1 LDSPL
6 TASLV
11 DRYCASFRIAAD
23 LQNSFR
29 EISTLVGFF
38 QPNVLRETSISTT
51 LVQENEARNGYR
63 GNRVTGMNYGLN
75 VGSVQGE

>member
-1 LDSPL
+1 LGGFAEQLSGNLD
-6 TASLV
+6 AGWV
-11 DRYCASFRIAAD
+11 
-23 LQNSFR
+23 
-29 EISTLVGFF
+29 F
-38 QPNVLRETSISTT
+38 QPDVLRETSISTT